1 MKIINLKNKINK
13 VINKKNSRNRMKI
26 QKICCICKEKFEDK
40 HANDNKYQ
48 TFRDHWL
55 YTGGYRGA
63 VHSIC
68 NLRCSITKEI
78 IATFQNGS
86 KMDLTVITKLS

>member
-1 MKIINLKNKINK
+1 
-13 VINKKNSRNRMKI
+13 MKI

-40 HANDNKYQ
+40 HASDTKYQ
-48 TFRDHWL
+48 TFRNHWL

-68 NLRCSITKEI
+68 NLRCSIPKEI

-86 KMDLTVITKLS
+86 KMDLTIITKLS

>member
-1 MKIINLKNKINK
+1 
-13 VINKKNSRNRMKI
+13 MKI

-40 HANDNKYQ
+40 HANDTKYQ
-48 TFRDHWL
+48 TFRNHWL

-63 VHSIC
+63 VHSIR
-68 NLRCSITKEI
+68 NLRCSIPKEI

>member
-1 MKIINLKNKINK
+1 MMIINLKNKINK
-13 VINKKNSRNRMKI
+13 VINKKNSRNLMKI

-40 HANDNKYQ
+40 HANDPKYQ
-48 TFRDHWL
+48 TFRNQWL

-68 NLRCSITKEI
+68 NLRGSIPKEI

>member
-1 MKIINLKNKINK
+1 MMIINLKNKINK
-13 VINKKNSRNRMKI
+13 VINKKNSRNLMKI

-40 HANDNKYQ
+40 HANDTKYQ
-48 TFRDHWL
+48 TFRNHWL

-68 NLRCSITKEI
+68 NLRCSIPKEI